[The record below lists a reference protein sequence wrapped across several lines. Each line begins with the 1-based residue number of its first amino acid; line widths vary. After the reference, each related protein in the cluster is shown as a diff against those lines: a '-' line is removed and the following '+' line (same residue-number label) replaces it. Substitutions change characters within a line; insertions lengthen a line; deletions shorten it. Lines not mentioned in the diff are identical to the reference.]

1 MERAHNIAELVQ
13 GFLGRVSGM
22 SPDGDR
28 RQGTR
33 YSGRRW
39 TLVRK
44 QSNGTPGKNPPTL
57 SVSIT
62 QGERAAARLAGYRRQ
77 ALEILSG
84 AGSRGYTTL
93 LAQMAQGF
101 TTDTLAGLVR
111 DGLAT
116 AAPETVMAGGR
127 TIEITRVKITDAG
140 RRALGYERRLPLYL
154 PIAR

>member
-1 MERAHNIAELVQ
+1 
-13 GFLGRVSGM
+13 M

-28 RQGTR
+28 RQGTH

-39 TLVRK
+39 TLMRK
-44 QSNGTPGKNPPTL
+44 QSNGTPG
-57 SVSIT
+57 SIT

-84 AGSRGYTTL
+84 AGSRGCTTL

-140 RRALGYERRLPLYL
+140 RRALGYKLRLPLYL

>member
-1 MERAHNIAELVQ
+1 
-13 GFLGRVSGM
+13 M
-22 SPDGDR
+22 SPDGDH
-28 RQGTR
+28 RQGTH

-39 TLVRK
+39 TLRRK
-44 QSNGTPGKNPPTL
+44 QSNGTPGKKPPAL
-57 SVSIT
+57 SASIT
-62 QGERAAARLAGYRRQ
+62 QWERAAAGLAGYRRQ

-140 RRALGYERRLPLYL
+140 RRALGYDLRLPL
-154 PIAR
+154 